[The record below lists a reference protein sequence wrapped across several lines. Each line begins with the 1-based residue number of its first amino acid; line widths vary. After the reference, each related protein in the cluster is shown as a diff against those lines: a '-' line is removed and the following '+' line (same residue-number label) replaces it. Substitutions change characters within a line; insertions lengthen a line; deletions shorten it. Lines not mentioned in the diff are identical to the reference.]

1 MGRKSDVSLDRF
13 FAELASRL
21 DTTRR
26 VEREFDRKLAHRFNV
41 FNYLREDELGLSR
54 VIADLLD
61 PEKKHGQGELFLRT
75 LLDLAGLS
83 GTPDWPDVDGNGVC
97 IAVKSEHSIR
107 RAGRRIDILVRIRRA
122 GEKAYGL
129 AIENKPYAGDQK
141 NQVQD
146 YLKYLKQEYGERF
159 LLIYVSPN
167 GEAPSEESLPR
178 RTLGEWKDRFAIM
191 PYHEAHVRPAKDFDD
206 FRLGGSLVDWLEAC
220 RKNCEAER
228 LRWFLEDFKVLCGE
242 IGGHTVTDHEKETAV
257 RFVLDNLQ
265 TAQVVYESWSVVVDR
280 VCEKFLETMCDRIK
294 TEVEG
299 RAALKAFAHDTCICY
314 RYSPK
319 AFESTV
325 WLYRKHWNEYPEDH
339 PTDRERK
346 MRTCIRLQNL
356 GRGPSGW
363 IVGVSSPVDLQKS
376 PGDYKKR
383 WQRLEKELKDAF
395 RESTGKSSDWWP
407 WYEDVKRD
415 WSDWRQL
422 VPDLHREWKEPDGE
436 IMTYFVDKF
445 IDIAE
450 RAIPVINDI
459 EV

>member
-41 FNYLREDELGLSR
+41 FHYLREDELGLSR

-61 PEKKHGQGELFLRT
+61 PQKNHGQGKLFLRT
-75 LLDLAGLS
+75 LLDLARLR
-83 GTPDWPDVDGNGVC
+83 GTPDWPDVEGNQVS
-97 IAVKSEHSIR
+97 IVVKSEQRI
-107 RAGRRIDILVRIRRA
+107 RAGGRIDILVQIRV
-122 GEKAYGL
+122 GNETYGL
-129 AIENKPYAGDQK
+129 AIENKPYASDQK

-146 YLKYLKQEYGERF
+146 YLKYLKDKYPERF
-159 LLIYVSPN
+159 LLIYLSPN

-178 RTLGEWKDRFAIM
+178 RTLVEWEGRFAIM
-191 PYHEAHVRPAKDFDD
+191 PYHEAHVRRMRDLDD
-206 FRLGGSLVDWLEAC
+206 FRLRGSLADWLDAC

-228 LRWFLEDFKVLCGE
+228 LRWFLEDFKVRCGE
-242 IGGHTVTDHEKETAV
+242 IGGHTVTDNEKETAV
-257 RFVLDNLQ
+257 QFVLSRDHLQ

-280 VCEKFLETMCDRIK
+280 VCEEFLKTLRDGIETAGQEK
-294 TEVEG
+294 
-299 RAALKAFAHDTCICY
+299 LKAFAEDMCIGY
-314 RYSPK
+314 QYSPK

-346 MRTCIRLQNL
+346 IRTSIRLQNL
-356 GRGPSGW
+356 GRGPSVW
-363 IVGVSSPVDLQKS
+363 IVGVSTPVDLRKR
-376 PGDYKKR
+376 PGDDYKKR

-407 WYEDVKRD
+407 WYEDVRD
-415 WSDWRQL
+415 WRDWRQL
-422 VPDLHREWKEPDGE
+422 VPALHRECQGQDDE

-450 RAIPVINDI
+450 QAIPVIDNI